1 MWWVGLTCGAPTCQ
15 HQSPDPQE
23 LHGSW
28 VWGEEYGRSLRQQD
42 SGQWL
47 LRGGRGL
54 VQSLGPGVLHL
65 WHCCLAGSGQQP
77 GSHPPGMARSSRW
90 GAGAGAG
97 SPIHGDRGPSHSALL
112 EGRGPGSSP
121 QEAPGLCVPR
131 EGWASP
137 WALGRMDGQRQGH
150 GDPSSEAH
158 TRPSAG
164 PLAATNVVSP
174 GHHCLLANPPPPK
187 GLLPPW
193 PLVPPGWVQA
203 QGPSSERMPP

>member
-77 GSHPPGMARSSRW
+77 GSHPPGMASSSRW

-137 WALGRMDGQRQGH
+137 WALGRTGRGRAMGIPALR
-150 GDPSSEAH
+150 PTPAH
-158 TRPSAG
+158 LQAPWPRPTSCLPGTTVYLLTRPLPRASSHHG
-164 PLAATNVVSP
+164 PLSLQAGCRHRVLHLR
-174 GHHCLLANPPPPK
+174 GFPPK
-187 GLLPPW
+187 
-193 PLVPPGWVQA
+193 
-203 QGPSSERMPP
+203 